1 MKTNH
6 TYHNSNKITL
16 DQSVCVLRLKVIV
29 SSVVMSFTV
38 LRSDLIV
45 LNVISFC
52 FYCSFIDFMSADVG
66 IFIQIPLELKLL
78 FYLLFKQPK

>member
-6 TYHNSNKITL
+6 TNHNSNKITL

-52 FYCSFIDFMSADVG
+52 FYCSFID
-66 IFIQIPLELKLL
+66 LYEC
-78 FYLLFKQPK
+78 